1 MIEET
6 PVVTNP
12 DILGEMFIPPD
23 IPGREA
29 QINELLACLK
39 QAMKNKKAHTRGS
52 SGMPGDW

>member
-1 MIEET
+1 MIEEA

-12 DILGEMFIPPD
+12 DILGEMYIPPD

-29 QINELLACLK
+29 QINELVACLK